1 MDVRSD
7 CPRFGLGRD
16 IGDLMVAESFFEE
29 DLMRGRARQAVR
41 HLFGITVGVRPV
53 PEQLHDV
60 KGKQLHS
67 AVRIGLVESALE
79 R

>member
-29 DLMRGRARQAVR
+29 DLMRGRAR
-41 HLFGITVGVRPV
+41 
-53 PEQLHDV
+53 
-60 KGKQLHS
+60 
-67 AVRIGLVESALE
+67 
-79 R
+79 